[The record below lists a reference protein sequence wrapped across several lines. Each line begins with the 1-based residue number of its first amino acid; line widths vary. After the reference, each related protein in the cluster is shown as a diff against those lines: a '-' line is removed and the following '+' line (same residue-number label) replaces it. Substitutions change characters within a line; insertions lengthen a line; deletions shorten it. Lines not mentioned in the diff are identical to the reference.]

1 MLITNDSPNT
11 QSTLIVTV
19 LTQSLTPRV
28 LPFCKHNHTHA
39 NSSNLSYCSFL
50 IKMGRFIGTES
61 KRQRKDERGEIQNEC
76 KEGAHWSGM
85 PSGLIT
91 RRPIPIDRVWSVR
104 DCFWSRRMTPTYQT
118 YTANCHLSRMS
129 FRLFP
134 FTLRSP
140 STSTP
145 RWTAPI
151 VIWTKWFCL
160 SCYSS
165 RIGFP
170 NVPRE

>member
-50 IKMGRFIGTES
+50 PKWAVLLEPNRSDKERMNAGRSRMNAKKSSLEWDAKWVDYT
-61 KRQRKDERGEIQNEC
+61 QTD
-76 KEGAHWSGM
+76 
-85 PSGLIT
+85 
-91 RRPIPIDRVWSVR
+91 PIDRVWSVR
-104 DCFWSRRMTPTYQT
+104 DCFWSRRMTPTYQN